1 MKVFCFLIMEL
12 IQNSLFGYDMR
23 WSDGFLES
31 TDVCRHPPAVV
42 HDGDPGE
49 ARGQEVRV
57 EAGRRVD
64 RS

>member
-1 MKVFCFLIMEL
+1 
-12 IQNSLFGYDMR
+12 MR
-23 WSDGFLES
+23 WSDGFLEES
-31 TDVCRHPPAVV
+31 TDVCGRPPAVV
-42 HDGDPGE
+42 HGGDPGE